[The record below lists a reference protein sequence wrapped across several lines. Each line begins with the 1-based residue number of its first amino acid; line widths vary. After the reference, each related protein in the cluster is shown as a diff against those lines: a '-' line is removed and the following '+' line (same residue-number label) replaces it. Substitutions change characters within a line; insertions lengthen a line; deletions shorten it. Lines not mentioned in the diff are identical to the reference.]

1 MLQGILITVVLSL
14 LDVARRSWQPH
25 TAELVRV
32 LGTDTFRDS
41 DHVEGDEV
49 IPGLVIYGFDAPLF
63 FANATVMSKETA
75 PMVASQ
81 GTPVEMVLFDAESVH
96 DVDPTAVQVLED
108 LAGEGITLTIARL
121 HTAVRETLDVAGLI
135 DRIGEENIY
144 LEVDDGV
151 GAYLEHRDGR

>member
-32 LGTDTFRDS
+32 PGTDTFRDS

-49 IPGLVIYGFDAPLF
+49 IPGLVIYRFDAPLF

-75 PMVASQ
+75 QMVASQ

-96 DVDPTAVQVLED
+96 DVD
-108 LAGEGITLTIARL
+108 
-121 HTAVRETLDVAGLI
+121 
-135 DRIGEENIY
+135 
-144 LEVDDGV
+144 DGV